1 MYSRKAIVLFILGST
16 LGFAQQAQEKTEF
29 FESRIRPV
37 LANKCYAC
45 HTESKLGGLR
55 VDSRVALMEGGK
67 SGPAVLPGR
76 PEESLLVKAIQQT
89 DPKLKMPMG
98 GTKLKDNEIADLRY
112 WIQAMA
118 AFWPT
123 DDAKPVASAP
133 AAETAKFTIRPEQRN
148 FWSFQPL
155 QKPAAPRVKDIAW
168 AKTTIDRFIL
178 AKLEEK
184 SLKPVQPAN
193 KRALV
198 RRAYFDLIG
207 LPPTPEQ
214 VDEFLSDNSP
224 NAFAKVVDRLLASPQ
239 YGERWARHW
248 LDVARYADGT
258 GQPDTRPVFLGY
270 GMARDGYANT
280 WRYRDWVIQ
289 ALNEDMPYD
298 RFVKAQVAADMMP
311 ENERSKMMPAL
322 GFFGIGPW
330 FTGDDVVFVE
340 ARANERDDKIDAL
353 SKGFLGLTV
362 TCARCHNHKYDPIS
376 QKDYY
381 ALGGVFA
388 NAGFWEYSLAPD
400 KEVEAYQAQRKK
412 VKAAENALQEY
423 ADASAIR
430 VATTLAQQI
439 PEFMMAVRKTALS
452 NPNAD
457 LQKVA
462 ETEKLDPETFQ
473 RWFKYL
479 TATEKLHPF
488 LKEWDALMTKG
499 GGADAEAQK
508 IAEGFRDIVFK
519 VIPEKMAVNKANQEM
534 VRDYKPDANEA
545 TAMLPGDLMQFE
557 LFQFKQLMVQKVM
570 NTNHFYVWLDIV
582 QGEDDQSYVRKDG
595 VFEYKGQSLLRFLNA
610 EEKAKLDTMQAELTA
625 LTKAMP
631 PEYPYLMGL
640 KDEENAKNI
649 KLNIRGNAHALGE
662 EVPRG
667 FPSVLGKTDGEPLPF
682 SKGSGRM
689 ELAEAI
695 VKHPL
700 TARVMVNRIWLHHFG
715 RGIVD
720 TPSNF
725 GMMGERPTHPE
736 LLDYL
741 AARFIESGW
750 SMKAMHREIMLS
762 AAYQLAYER
771 SEANSAA
778 DPDNRLV
785 WRANFRRLEIE
796 ALRDSLLFV
805 TGTLDERLGGP
816 PQELPRANNKK
827 RTIYGRAARSPYNL
841 LTLFDYPDPNITSEQ
856 REVTNVPLQ
865 NLFFMNSDLVQR
877 QADAL
882 LARLGPEGSSEQEST
897 ARIQR
902 AYRILFQR
910 EATPSEVQRGLQF
923 LTKADALF
931 KAAAAEPEKAQVS
944 ESGQTAQRRRRRVA
958 VGANPEQDAAAADAP
973 AYPAGKMTPWQQYA
987 QALLSAGEFYYVN

>member
-1 MYSRKAIVLFILGST
+1 V
-16 LGFAQQAQEKTEF
+16 
-29 FESRIRPV
+29 
-37 LANKCYAC
+37 N
-45 HTESKLGGLR
+45 
-55 VDSRVALMEGGK
+55 DS
-67 SGPAVLPGR
+67 
-76 PEESLLVKAIQQT
+76 
-89 DPKLKMPMG
+89 
-98 GTKLKDNEIADLRY
+98 
-112 WIQAMA
+112 
-118 AFWPT
+118 
-123 DDAKPVASAP
+123 
-133 AAETAKFTIRPEQRN
+133 
-148 FWSFQPL
+148 
-155 QKPAAPRVKDIAW
+155 AW
-168 AKTTIDRFIL
+168 ARTPIDHFIL

-184 SLKPVQPAN
+184 GLEPVQAAD
-193 KRALV
+193 KGTLI

-214 VDEFLSDNSP
+214 VDAFLSDTSA

-258 GQPDTRPVFLGY
+258 GRPDTRPVFLGY

-298 RFVKAQVAADMMP
+298 QFVRAQIAGDLMP
-311 ENERSKMMPAL
+311 AQDRSKLLPGL

-353 SKGFLGLTV
+353 TKGFLGLTV

-388 NAGFWEYSLAPD
+388 NSGFWEYNLAAEQ
-400 KEVEAYQAQRKK
+400 EVAAYQAQRKK
-412 VKAAENALQEY
+412 VKAAEDALEEY
-423 ADASAIR
+423 AQASALR
-430 VATTLAQQI
+430 VAETLANQI
-439 PEFMMAVRKTALS
+439 PEYMLAVRKTVLS
-452 NPNAD
+452 NA
-457 LQKVA
+457 KA
-462 ETEKLDPETFQ
+462 ELNQIAEAEKLDAETFQ

-488 LKEWDALMTKG
+488 LKGWDALMAKG
-499 GGADAEAQK
+499 GGTDADARK
-508 IAEGFRDIVFK
+508 LAEDFRDLVLK
-519 VIPEKMAVNKANQEM
+519 VIPEKNAVNAANREM
-534 VRDYKPDANEA
+534 VRDYKPDPNEA
-545 TAMLPGDLMQFE
+545 TAMLPGDLVQFE

-570 NTNHFYVWLDIV
+570 NTNHFYIWLDVV
-582 QGEDDQSYVRKDG
+582 QGEDDQSYVKKDG
-595 VFEYKGQSLLRFLNA
+595 VLEYRGKNLLRFLTS
-610 EEKAKLDTMQAELTA
+610 EEKNKLDAMQAEVTA

-631 PEYPYLMGL
+631 AEYPYLMGL
-640 KDEENAKNI
+640 KDDPKPKNI
-649 KLNIRGNAHALGE
+649 RLNIRGNAHALGE

-667 FPSVLGKTDGEPLPF
+667 FPAILANTDGEPLPF
-682 SKGSGRM
+682 TKGSGRL

-695 VKHPL
+695 VRHPL
-700 TARVMVNRIWLHHFG
+700 TARVMVNRMWQHHFG

-741 AARFIESGW
+741 AARFVESGW
-750 SMKAMHREIMLS
+750 SVKAMHREIMLS
-762 AAYQLAYER
+762 AAYQLAYQR
-771 SEANSAA
+771 SEANSSV
-778 DPDNRLV
+778 DPDNRLI
-785 WRANFRRLEIE
+785 WRASFRRLEIE
-796 ALRDSLLFV
+796 ALRDSGLFV
-805 TGTLDERLGGP
+805 TGLLDERAGGP
-816 PQELPRANNKK
+816 PQELERANSKK
-827 RTIYGRAARSPYNL
+827 RTIYGRAARSPYSL

-865 NLFFMNSDLVQR
+865 GLFFMNSDLIQR

-882 LARLGPEGSSEQEST
+882 LTRLGPEGATEEST

-902 AYRILFQR
+902 AYRFLFQR
-910 EATPSEVQRGLQF
+910 QPTQVEVQRGLEF
-923 LTKADALF
+923 LKKATALYQNTAADPQSVQSGRAASENQRRSRAR
-931 KAAAAEPEKAQVS
+931 AAATQEDTE
-944 ESGQTAQRRRRRVA
+944 
-958 VGANPEQDAAAADAP
+958 AAATP
-973 AYPAGKMTPWQQYA
+973 VLPAGRMTPWQQYA